1 MVWPREPRYHGRSL
15 SAWLAALDD
24 GEGGNGIVWDAKSP
38 PAPTKQQ
45 LEAAEAVRQMGTDAL
60 PELLRMLQA
69 EDSPLVS
76 IKQRLQ
82 MWLVQ
87 SGRARPTFQPDWHT
101 AAARTRHLAALG
113 IVALGPNAKPPASL
127 IVPLFRK
134 PEFSKEA
141 GLVLASLGQPGLRPL
156 QSAITNNLAP
166 WEGAVAVWALAHF
179 PTNGQA
185 IMPDLLQGLNS
196 KRPGFR
202 TTCAWAL
209 TRIQTDPEV
218 AVQALT
224 NHADEEGMRYLCLKA
239 LGNYGARATSAV
251 PFLIDMLQS
260 LTPSRRHDVL
270 ETLRA
275 IDPEAEGSLQ
285 HASMWMQVAFGGEI
299 DDAAR
304 NGDLE
309 KVKTLLKDHPDLVS
323 SKDSIGQTP
332 LHWAAVGGHKD
343 VVELLLA
350 NKADVNAK
358 ANNGVTPL
366 HWAAVRGH
374 KDVAELLLASKANVD
389 AKANNGV
396 TPLHWAAVG
405 GHKDVAELLLVHG
418 AEVNAKYS
426 DGYTPLH
433 YAAANGHKDVA
444 ELLLANQAEVNATD
458 EQSQTPLHLAAQNDH
473 KGVAELLLACKA
485 EVNATDEHSQTPLHL
500 AALYGYKDEVM
511 EVLLANQADV
521 NAKDYHGNTPL
532 HLAAARGYKDMAEL
546 LLASKAEVNAKD
558 NYGQTPLHVAA
569 DKGHKD
575 VAGVLRQHGGH
586 E

>member
-15 SAWLAALDD
+15 SAWLAVLDD
-24 GEGGNGIVWDAKSP
+24 GEGGNAIVWDAKSP

-45 LEAAEAVRQMGTDAL
+45 LEAAEAVRQMGTDAV

-76 IKQRLQ
+76 IKQRLYVR
-82 MWLVQ
+82 LIQ
-87 SGRARPTFQPDWHT
+87 SGRARPAFQPDWHT
-101 AAARTRHLAALG
+101 AATRTRHLAALG
-113 IVALGPNAKPPASL
+113 IGALGPNAKPPASL

-141 GLVLASLGQPGLRPL
+141 GLVLASLGEQGLRPL

-166 WEGAVAVWALAHF
+166 WEGVIAVWALAHF

-185 IMPDLLQGLNS
+185 IVPDLLQGLTS

-224 NHADEEGMRYLCLKA
+224 NHADEEGMRFLCLKA
-239 LGNYGARATSAV
+239 LANYGARATSAV
-251 PFLIDMLQS
+251 PFLIDMLHS

-275 IDPEAEGSLQ
+275 IDPEAEVSLQ
-285 HASMWMQVAFGGEI
+285 HASMRMQVAFGGEI
-299 DDAAR
+299 DGAAR

-343 VVELLLA
+343 V
-350 NKADVNAK
+350 
-358 ANNGVTPL
+358 
-366 HWAAVRGH
+366 
-374 KDVAELLLASKANVD
+374 AELLLASKANVD

-396 TPLHWAAVG
+396 TPLHWAAVE
-405 GHKDVAELLLVHG
+405 GHKDVAELLLAHG

-444 ELLLANQAEVNATD
+444 ELLLAN
-458 EQSQTPLHLAAQNDH
+458 
-473 KGVAELLLACKA
+473 KA
-485 EVNATDEHSQTPLHL
+485 EVNAKDEHSQTPLHL
-500 AALYGYKDEVM
+500 AALYGYKDAVM

-521 NAKDYHGNTPL
+521 NAKDYHGNTSL
-532 HLAAARGYKDMAEL
+532 QLAAARGYKDMAEL
-546 LLASKAEVNAKD
+546 LLTNKAEVNAKD

-569 DKGHKD
+569 DKGNKD
-575 VAGVLRQHGGH
+575 VVELLRQHGGH